1 MSTTIILLRNR
12 GMSSARRRS
21 TRLIES
27 PWVYNWPKKAPVYI
41 NLDSEE
47 SNLVDRQ
54 TKNLNKKGTDKGS
67 TMQNRKTKPIRMQ
80 SKGEKNLNA
89 KFVRL
94 VNEEETKFN
103 TDAAVAEGS
112 RRRHVNRGI
121 GKKKKQAVG
130 VDVGKLVIS
139 KCPVKVRQVVKVRW
153 ST

>member
-1 MSTTIILLRNR
+1 MTKSCKCVLTNLLLLYDF
-12 GMSSARRRS
+12 SARRRS

-94 VNEEETKFN
+94 VNEEVHKTTRKRNRDTK
-103 TDAAVAEGS
+103 
-112 RRRHVNRGI
+112 
-121 GKKKKQAVG
+121 
-130 VDVGKLVIS
+130 VI
-139 KCPVKVRQVVKVRW
+139 
-153 ST
+153 TL